1 MVRAHI
7 RTLSGHQASESQ
19 KSPRSINH
27 LSARDSHLYQ
37 FVAGFSR
44 ENRVRRLICARN
56 WESASTVGP
65 KEHNGQ
71 KGELIVPDSAAGA
84 PGQGLQDASPSS
96 RPSLLFHREAFPLS
110 AAHTSTIP
118 SARERL
124 LSQAPLPM
132 EQVNRVLN
140 YSTTKKASINSSS
153 ALCRD
158 QVCQAPVRVQFSG
171 KPSAWGIVI
180 CVCTGK
186 CDMSRA
192 CHCQQGGCPIDL

>member
-7 RTLSGHQASESQ
+7 RTLSDHQANESQ
-19 KSPRSINH
+19 KSTASINH

-56 WESASTVGP
+56 CESASTVGP

-84 PGQGLQDASPSS
+84 PGQGLQDASLSN
-96 RPSLLFHREAFPLS
+96 RPSLLFQREVLPLS
-110 AAHTSTIP
+110 AVHTSTIP

-124 LSQAPLPM
+124 LRQAPLPM
-132 EQVNRVLN
+132 EDWN
-140 YSTTKKASINSSS
+140 K
-153 ALCRD
+153 
-158 QVCQAPVRVQFSG
+158 
-171 KPSAWGIVI
+171 
-180 CVCTGK
+180 
-186 CDMSRA
+186 
-192 CHCQQGGCPIDL
+192 